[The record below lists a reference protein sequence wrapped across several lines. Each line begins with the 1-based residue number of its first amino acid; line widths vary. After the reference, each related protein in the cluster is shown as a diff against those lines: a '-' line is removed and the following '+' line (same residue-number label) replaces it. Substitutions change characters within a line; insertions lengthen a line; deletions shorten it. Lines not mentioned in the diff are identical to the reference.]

1 MRIIRTIAAFV
12 LCTWSL
18 CTWSQDFARLSER
31 TINGSAR
38 YVGMAGAMTAIG
50 GDPSAA
56 LDNPAAGALY
66 QRMEVMVSLGG
77 TFDRTHQAESDIVRR
92 RNSFICPQMSLIMD
106 MPTYTLNSKGV
117 QSHNFLFS
125 YRRLHSFN
133 RTIDA
138 YGNGESSFGSMLQG
152 MDLGI
157 AYNQGRYNTGHGLF
171 LSERGYVDEY
181 AFQWSMNI
189 GHQWYVGLG
198 LQIQSYL
205 MASDGDFQE
214 WFDDYTSE
222 GEAYYNR
229 NVTSL
234 MLSGAGCTLSAG
246 LIYRPFQ
253 WLRVGFGINTPSLGT
268 LNTYTSGTFSAL
280 TDSIR
285 YSYAPNLDVRGDNSF
300 HMPLHTSTS
309 VAFQFGAYGMVALQ
323 YDYLQQKN
331 EDAFHSLRIGAEV
344 IPVMGFY
351 LNAGYAYESTF
362 KPATKQVPMMERFD
376 RQDTYFQYPRR
387 TQYVSVAAG
396 YRGKYFIAQAAYQ
409 YRWQRLN
416 LYAYEQA
423 TPYDIQA
430 DTHRIVV
437 TIAWHQY

>member
-1 MRIIRTIAAFV
+1 MLA
-12 LCTWSL
+12 
-18 CTWSQDFARLSER
+18 
-31 TINGSAR
+31 
-38 YVGMAGAMTAIG
+38 GM
-50 GDPSAA
+50 
-56 LDNPAAGALY
+56 N
-66 QRMEVMVSLGG
+66 
-77 TFDRTHQAESDIVRR
+77 
-92 RNSFICPQMSLIMD
+92 
-106 MPTYTLNSKGV
+106 
-117 QSHNFLFS
+117 
-125 YRRLHSFN
+125 
-133 RTIDA
+133 
-138 YGNGESSFGSMLQG
+138 
-152 MDLGI
+152 LGI

-214 WFDDYTSE
+214 WFDDYTPE
-222 GEAYYNR
+222 GKAFYNR

-246 LIYRPFQ
+246 LIYRPLQ

-268 LNTYTSGTFSAL
+268 LNTYTSGTFSAQ

-309 VAFQFGAYGMVALQ
+309 VAFQIGAYGMVALQ

-331 EDAFHSLRIGAEV
+331 EDAMHSLRIGAEV

-362 KPATKQVPMMERFD
+362 KPATKLVPMVESFD
-376 RQDTYFQYPRR
+376 RQDTYFQHPRR

-396 YRGKYFIAQAAYQ
+396 YRGRYFIAQAAYQ
-409 YRWQRLN
+409 YRWQGLN

-423 TPYDIQA
+423 TPYEIQA